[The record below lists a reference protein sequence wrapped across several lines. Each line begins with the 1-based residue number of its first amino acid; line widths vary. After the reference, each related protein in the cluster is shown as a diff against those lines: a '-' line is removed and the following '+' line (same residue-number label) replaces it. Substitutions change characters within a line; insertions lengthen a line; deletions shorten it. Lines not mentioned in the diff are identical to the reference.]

1 MVDAE
6 SVDVL
11 ADAKRLARKTFWD
24 DKATVDRLDSPDIE
38 LFLKKLNEI
47 LEAAAANC
55 SPDVTPAIFLR
66 AVERIARENGI
77 PPSGAT
83 VPTSDQVS
91 RAVAL
96 AMAMV
101 SAASRRDWRLMLVGR

>member
-11 ADAKRLARKTFWD
+11 VDAKRLARKAFWD
-24 DKATVDRLDSPDIE
+24 DKATVDRLDVPEWE
-38 LFLKKLNEI
+38 LFQKKLSEI
-47 LEAAAANC
+47 LDAAAANC
-55 SPDVTPAIFLR
+55 SPDVTPANFLR

-77 PPSGAT
+77 PPSGDTAS
-83 VPTSDQVS
+83 TSDQIG